1 MSKSHNNGTQKAKK
15 IAKES
20 KLNPQNRNLIKEAN
34 QKDKIAWWLFLNIER
49 IRKKHVIIRWKD
61 NWALKKITRTFHMI
75 KLRKQ
80 NKLYEDI

>member
-34 QKDKIAWWLFLNIER
+34 QK
-49 IRKKHVIIRWKD
+49 
-61 NWALKKITRTFHMI
+61 AL
-75 KLRKQ
+75 
-80 NKLYEDI
+80 